1 MSDIKECS
9 GVSAQFIK
17 ITGDFY
23 NDMLNTFPEFST
35 ELQALSNEYGEN
47 NISNFF
53 NYCKTVYPERF
64 FDLLYQNED
73 IFSDDSINTKFLPN
87 IDFGKIWSSDI
98 SDKTKLVIWKY
109 LQLICFCIVNN
120 EKSSETFGDTA
131 ALFEAINEDEL
142 KSKLN
147 ETILKMGNLFDSK
160 DGSGNPF
167 DNMPDLNFEDAS
179 GEMPDPDKL
188 HEHISGLLD
197 GKLGRLANEITE
209 NTIKGLGDIS
219 GVSSVND
226 VFQVLFKDPGRLF
239 KMIKNISGS
248 LDEKIKSGEIKESEL
263 MEEAGQL
270 MSKLNNMPGM
280 KGMQKMMSE
289 MGMSMGK
296 NSKINMGAMKS
307 NLQKTINA
315 SKTKERLRKK
325 LESKKATAS
334 KDSQIE
340 ILEKQLAEARAEN
353 ARNELLLNEERN
365 KISKKT
371 KGSRRGKGK
380 KKSK

>member
-1 MSDIKECS
+1 
-9 GVSAQFIK
+9 
-17 ITGDFY
+17 
-23 NDMLNTFPEFST
+23 
-35 ELQALSNEYGEN
+35 
-47 NISNFF
+47 
-53 NYCKTVYPERF
+53 
-64 FDLLYQNED
+64 
-73 IFSDDSINTKFLPN
+73 
-87 IDFGKIWSSDI
+87 
-98 SDKTKLVIWKY
+98 
-109 LQLICFCIVNN
+109 
-120 EKSSETFGDTA
+120 
-131 ALFEAINEDEL
+131 
-142 KSKLN
+142 
-147 ETILKMGNLFDSK
+147 
-160 DGSGNPF
+160 
-167 DNMPDLNFEDAS
+167 
-179 GEMPDPDKL
+179 